1 MSDKACSQAAHPLC
15 TVIAFVLIG
24 IQVHQWCFFINSI
37 VLCLGIIDSRAY
49 IIQVGNVLLISI
61 ATYIFQ
67 TALLIVRCIGRGVE
81 VGIAAFYIIECNI
94 AVRLAIFFTDTKD
107 NAPCICC
114 SLLIVIGFWI
124 VDTDG
129 GAIDADMVTQVI
141 TVRGISVYIEAA
153 AAAVGR
159 IAKDDILIK
168 ADSNIRAI
176 V

>member
-1 MSDKACSQAAHPLC
+1 MSDKACSQAAHPLG
-15 TVIAFVLIG
+15 TVIVFVLIG

-107 NAPCICC
+107 NAPCICW

-129 GAIDADMVTQVI
+129 GSIDADMVTQVI

-153 AAAVGR
+153 APAVGR

>member
-1 MSDKACSQAAHPLC
+1 MRDKACGQAAH
-15 TVIAFVLIG
+15 AFGTIISFILIC
-24 IQVHQWCFFINSI
+24 IQVHQRCVFINSI

-49 IIQVGNVLLISI
+49 IIQVGNVLLMSI

-94 AVRLAIFFTDTKD
+94 AVLFFTDTKD
-107 NAPCICC
+107 NTPGICW